1 VFDRVKSE
9 IEEMVGINAF
19 DAPMVSAKTG
29 EGVETLL
36 DKLVSDI
43 PSPEGDPKAQ
53 LQALIVDSWFDSYL
67 GVVSLIRIKNGTIK
81 KGQKFQIHSNNQSH
95 IVDDIGIFS
104 PKKVSKNQLSAG
116 EVGYLVAGIKDI
128 KGAPVGDTL
137 IESGDESTLTLP
149 GFKKVNP
156 KVFASIFTL
165 NSDDYEKFRDALS
178 KLVLN
183 DSSLVYE
190 PEVSDALGFGFR
202 CGFLGT
208 LHMEVVRE
216 RLEREYDLTMKQIS

>member
-1 VFDRVKSE
+1 
-9 IEEMVGINAF
+9 M
-19 DAPMVSAKTG
+19 
-29 EGVETLL
+29 
-36 DKLVSDI
+36 DKLVSEI
-43 PSPEGDPKAQ
+43 PSPQGDPKAS
-53 LQALIVDSWFDSYL
+53 LQALIIDSWFDSYL

-81 KGQKFQIHSNNQSH
+81 SGQKFQIHSNGQTH

-104 PKKVSKNQLSAG
+104 PKKISKNELSAG

-128 KGAPVGDTL
+128 KGAPVGDTV
-137 IESGDESTLTLP
+137 IELNDDKIKALS

-183 DSSLVYE
+183 LSLI
-190 PEVSDALGFGFR
+190 
-202 CGFLGT
+202 
-208 LHMEVVRE
+208 H
-216 RLEREYDLTMKQIS
+216 I